1 LKEVVMF
8 CFRLTDL
15 FARTPLPRSSRRKP
29 RPAAPL
35 EVLLLPARDLPAPL
49 GILAPAYYDPTPG
62 NSGWDQLAAAARQVP
77 VIAIM
82 NPDDGPGTHRDP
94 SYVAAVGEVRAA
106 GGEVIG
112 YVHTSYARRPLD
124 QVRNEIKEYRRWYHV
139 DGIFIDEMTSNPAKQ
154 DLRYYRQLDHFVHHV
169 LPNSLAVGNPGDNT
183 PAAYAQMADKL
194 VLFEDGAGYDTYA
207 PPPWQTL
214 FPASRFANIAYSIPS
229 VATMQ
234 SDVVLAASR
243 HTGWVYVTDAGLP
256 NPYGNLPTYWT
267 DLVAAVARE
276 DVAP

>member
-1 LKEVVMF
+1 MSRF
-8 CFRLTDL
+8 QWTHL
-15 FARTPLPRSSRRKP
+15 FARKPKTRSRRRAWRK
-29 RPAAPL
+29 AAPL

-49 GILAPAYYDPTPG
+49 GILVPAYFDPTPG
-62 NSGWDQLAAAARQVP
+62 SSGWDQLAAAARRVP

-82 NPDDGPGTHRDP
+82 NPNDGPGTHRDP

-112 YVHTSYARRPLD
+112 YVHTSYGQRPLD
-124 QVRNEIKEYRRWYHV
+124 QVRSEIKEYRRWYHV
-139 DGIFIDEMTSNPAKQ
+139 DGIFVDEMSSNPAKK

-169 LPNSLAVGNPGDNT
+169 LPHSLVVGNPGVNA
-183 PAAYAQMADKL
+183 PQVYAQVADKL

-207 PPPWQTL
+207 PPPWQAVL
-214 FPASRFANIAYSIPS
+214 PASQFANIAYSIPS
-229 VATMQ
+229 VAAMQ
-234 SDVVLAASR
+234 SDVTLAVSR

-256 NPYGNLPTYWT
+256 NPYLNLPTYWT

-276 DVAP
+276 DTAP